1 MIIYTKRPNKA
12 LKCTPDSCV
21 LPLFFLTARLVEE
34 KSAREGLVQVYHN
47 NTWGWVCADQ
57 WDKHDADVAC
67 RMMDSDG
74 ALSAF
79 LYREKRRTRKSRVWL
94 KNLRCTGKESSLF
107 ECSHEGLGSH
117 NCEGERRAGVLCR
130 SKGLK
135 GTRQLKMLNIIYFY
149 LSRNVLL
156 GIYNVLPIFGYGCT
170 VWGECR
176 MRYCWSVFRI
186 KQCVSLLVS
195 LCEPALFSLQ

>member
-1 MIIYTKRPNKA
+1 M
-12 LKCTPDSCV
+12 LF
-21 LPLFFLTARLVEE
+21 LFFFFPLARLVEE

-57 WDKHDADVAC
+57 WDKRNADVVC
-67 RMMDSDG
+67 RMMDFDG

-79 LYREKRRTRKSRVWL
+79 LFREKRRTRNSRVWL
-94 KNLRCTGKESSLF
+94 KNLRCTGNESSLF

-117 NCEGERRAGVLCR
+117 NCEVERKAGVLCR

-135 GTRQLKMLNIIYFY
+135 GIRQLKMLNRIYFY
-149 LSRNVLL
+149 LSRNVLF
-156 GIYNVLPIFGYGCT
+156 GIYKKTVLPIIIFDYGCT

-176 MRYCWSVFRI
+176 MRYGWSVFRI

>member
-1 MIIYTKRPNKA
+1 MKTTPILLLQFNQAMLLNDYYTKRPNKA
-12 LKCTPDSCV
+12 LKCVPLT
-21 LPLFFLTARLVEE
+21 LMLFLFFFSTARLVEG
-34 KSAREGLVQVYHN
+34 KSARQGLVQVYHN

-57 WDKHDADVAC
+57 WHKHDADVAC
-67 RMMDSDG
+67 RMTDFDG

-94 KNLRCTGKESSLF
+94 KNLRCTGNESSLF

-135 GTRQLKMLNIIYFY
+135 GIRQ
-149 LSRNVLL
+149 
-156 GIYNVLPIFGYGCT
+156 
-170 VWGECR
+170 
-176 MRYCWSVFRI
+176 
-186 KQCVSLLVS
+186 
-195 LCEPALFSLQ
+195 

>member
-1 MIIYTKRPNKA
+1 M
-12 LKCTPDSCV
+12 
-21 LPLFFLTARLVEE
+21 
-34 KSAREGLVQVYHN
+34 QVYHN

-67 RMMDSDG
+67 RMLDFDR

-79 LYREKRRTRKSRVWL
+79 LYREKRRKRKRRVWL
-94 KNLRCTGKESSLF
+94 KNLRRNGNEGSLF

-117 NCEGERRAGVLCR
+117 NCEGGRRAGVLCR

-135 GTRQLKMLNIIYFY
+135 GTRQLKMLNVIYFY

-156 GIYNVLPIFGYGCT
+156 GIYKKTVLPIFDYGST

-176 MRYCWSVFRI
+176 MRYGWSVFRI
-186 KQCVSLLVS
+186 KQ
-195 LCEPALFSLQ
+195 

>member
-12 LKCTPDSCV
+12 FKCTPDSYA
-21 LPLFFLTARLVEE
+21 LPLFFISTARLVEE

-67 RMMDSDG
+67 RMMDFDG
-74 ALSAF
+74 ALTAF
-79 LYREKRRTRKSRVWL
+79 LYREKRRKRKRRVWL
-94 KNLRCTGKESSLF
+94 KNLRCNGNEGSLF

-117 NCEGERRAGVLCR
+117 NCEGGRRAGVLCR

-135 GTRQLKMLNIIYFY
+135 GTRQLKMLNVIYFY

-156 GIYNVLPIFGYGCT
+156 GIYKKTVLPIFDYGST

-176 MRYCWSVFRI
+176 MRYGWSVFRI
-186 KQCVSLLVS
+186 KQ
-195 LCEPALFSLQ
+195 